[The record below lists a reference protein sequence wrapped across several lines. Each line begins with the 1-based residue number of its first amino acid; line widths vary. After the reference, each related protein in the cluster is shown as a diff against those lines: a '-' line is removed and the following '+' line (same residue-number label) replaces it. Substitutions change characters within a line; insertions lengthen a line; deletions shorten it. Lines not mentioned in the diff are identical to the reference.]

1 MIATW
6 MDRIDIKILA
16 ELQQDGRISNV
27 DLAERVTLSPTPCL
41 RRVKRLEDEGVIGF
55 YRAELD
61 KRKLGL
67 GVTAFVCI
75 NISDHGPK
83 ATEAFLSSVDLID
96 EIVACHVLSGQFD
109 FLLEVVTETLDHYAN
124 VMLDRLGG
132 LPGVSALQTSFALRT
147 TKRSRKLPL
156 AHLA

>member
-1 MIATW
+1 MAADW
-6 MDRIDIKILA
+6 LDKIDIKILSV
-16 ELQQDGRISNV
+16 LQEDGRISNV
-27 DLAERVTLSPTPCL
+27 DLAERVSLSATPCL
-41 RRVKRLEDEGVIGF
+41 RRVKRLEDEGVIAL

-67 GVTAFVCI
+67 GVTAFVYI
-75 NISDHGPK
+75 NISDHDSK
-83 ATEAFLSSVDLID
+83 ATESFLSSVELID

-109 FLLEVVTETLDHYAN
+109 FLLEVVTKTLDDYAN

-147 TKRSRKLPL
+147 SKRHRRLPL
-156 AHLA
+156 GLAS